1 LLFFVNGNIGFN
13 ATTEQGLFIMTD
25 TGDLVFGVGYMA
37 SHFQLQTLNDDPV
50 FTYRECSGGAEED
63 GAASSGYGKVEI
75 FNDKYHGLYTI
86 RPNLTITLNPGQK
99 APPCLA
105 DVRESILTEDGTMI
119 VTVYNRTQTDLSS
132 VGGHQAGWVQDP
144 LAVEINPV

>member
-1 LLFFVNGNIGFN
+1 
-13 ATTEQGLFIMTD
+13 MTD

-75 FNDKYHGLYTI
+75 FAHKIQKVLLGINYCCASRQQYFYHDT
-86 RPNLTITLNPGQK
+86 
-99 APPCLA
+99 
-105 DVRESILTEDGTMI
+105 S
-119 VTVYNRTQTDLSS
+119 LS
-132 VGGHQAGWVQDP
+132 
-144 LAVEINPV
+144 